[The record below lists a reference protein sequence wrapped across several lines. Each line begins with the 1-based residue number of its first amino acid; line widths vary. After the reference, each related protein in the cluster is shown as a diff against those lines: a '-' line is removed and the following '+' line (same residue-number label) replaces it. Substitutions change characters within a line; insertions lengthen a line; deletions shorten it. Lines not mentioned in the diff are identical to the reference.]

1 MNPEEIKQKTMT
13 MRSGMVR
20 MLRDREYWTA
30 EDVET
35 LKNEYYAGT
44 SINEIAIMLDRSE
57 SAVYQKIEPVPVST
71 KSRSCWI
78 GQKVRYTKRLSSWDC
93 VSEVRFPPA
102 GEMALPKKVC
112 ACVRAASVIQVPALA
127 AVDRK

>member
-20 MLRDREYWTA
+20 MLRDREYWTT
-30 EDVET
+30 EDIET

-57 SAVYQKIEPVPVST
+57 SAVYQKIEQLGLCIRNADS
-71 KSRSCWI
+71 SRRRNGTAKEGVCLCESCKCDSSACPRCS
-78 GQKVRYTKRLSSWDC
+78 GQKVVLEERTCLKNT
-93 VSEVRFPPA
+93 
-102 GEMALPKKVC
+102 
-112 ACVRAASVIQVPALA
+112 
-127 AVDRK
+127 RKS

>member
-30 EDVET
+30 EDIET

-57 SAVYQKIEPVPVST
+57 SAVYQKIEQLGLCIRSAVSSRRRRIVLFPT
-71 KSRSCWI
+71 HLHPPFMKKSR
-78 GQKVRYTKRLSSWDC
+78 
-93 VSEVRFPPA
+93 A
-102 GEMALPKKVC
+102 ALFHSP
-112 ACVRAASVIQVPALA
+112 
-127 AVDRK
+127 

>member
-30 EDVET
+30 EDIET

-44 SINEIAIMLDRSE
+44 STNEIAIMLDRSE
-57 SAVYQKIEPVPVST
+57 SAVYQKIEQLGLCIRSADA
-71 KSRSCWI
+71 SRRRNGTAKECVCLCESCKCDLSACPRCS
-78 GQKVRYTKRLSSWDC
+78 GQKEERTCLKNT
-93 VSEVRFPPA
+93 
-102 GEMALPKKVC
+102 
-112 ACVRAASVIQVPALA
+112 
-127 AVDRK
+127 RKS

>member
-13 MRSGMVR
+13 MRSG
-20 MLRDREYWTA
+20 
-30 EDVET
+30 
-35 LKNEYYAGT
+35 
-44 SINEIAIMLDRSE
+44 
-57 SAVYQKIEPVPVST
+57 ST

-78 GQKVRYTKRLSSWDC
+78 GQKVRYTRRLSSWDC

-102 GEMALPKKVC
+102 GEMALSKKVC
-112 ACVRAASVIQVPALA
+112 ACVRAASVIQVPVPA

>member
-13 MRSGMVR
+13 MRCGMVR

-30 EDVET
+30 EDIET

-44 SINEIAIMLDRSE
+44 SINEIAIML
-57 SAVYQKIEPVPVST
+57 
-71 KSRSCWI
+71 
-78 GQKVRYTKRLSSWDC
+78 
-93 VSEVRFPPA
+93 
-102 GEMALPKKVC
+102 
-112 ACVRAASVIQVPALA
+112 ASVIQVPVLA

>member
-57 SAVYQKIEPVPVST
+57 SAVYQKIEQPR
-71 KSRSCWI
+71 KSALFLSPNIYSSFPMLFMEQDTISEQHASSPKSC
-78 GQKVRYTKRLSSWDC
+78 GLNTNESMY
-93 VSEVRFPPA
+93 PA
-102 GEMALPKKVC
+102 PGSF
-112 ACVRAASVIQVPALA
+112 R
-127 AVDRK
+127 

>member
-30 EDVET
+30 EDIET

-57 SAVYQKIEPVPVST
+57 SAVYQKIEQLGLCIRSAVS
-71 KSRSCWI
+71 SRRRNGTAKEGVCLCESCKCDSSVCPRCS
-78 GQKVRYTKRLSSWDC
+78 GQKVVLEETTCLKNT
-93 VSEVRFPPA
+93 
-102 GEMALPKKVC
+102 
-112 ACVRAASVIQVPALA
+112 
-127 AVDRK
+127 RKS

>member
-30 EDVET
+30 EDIET

-44 SINEIAIMLDRSE
+44 SEYSGLRE
-57 SAVYQKIEPVPVST
+57 HPVRV
-71 KSRSCWI
+71 
-78 GQKVRYTKRLSSWDC
+78 
-93 VSEVRFPPA
+93 
-102 GEMALPKKVC
+102 
-112 ACVRAASVIQVPALA
+112 VRATRSVLREPPFPVVRATRIIELRTVVFCTNLL
-127 AVDRK
+127 